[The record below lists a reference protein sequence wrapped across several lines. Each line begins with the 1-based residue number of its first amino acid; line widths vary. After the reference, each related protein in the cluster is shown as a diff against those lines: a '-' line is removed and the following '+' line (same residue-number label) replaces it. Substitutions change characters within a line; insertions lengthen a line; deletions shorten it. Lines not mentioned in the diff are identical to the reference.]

1 MNLRG
6 EISEGRRREYLP
18 PERALELLRQWTGQ
32 DFGLD
37 ADRWESWLRANVA
50 EFRDANGGS

>member
-6 EISEGRRREYLP
+6 EIPENHRREYLP
-18 PERALELLRQWTGQ
+18 RERALELLRQWTGQ

-37 ADRWESWLRANVA
+37 ADRWEDWLRANVE
-50 EFRDANGGS
+50 EFRDADN

>member
-6 EISEGRRREYLP
+6 EIPETRRRECLP
-18 PERALELLRQWTGQ
+18 REHALELLRQWTGQ

-37 ADRWESWLRANVA
+37 ADRWESWLRANVE
-50 EFRDANGGS
+50 EFRSADT